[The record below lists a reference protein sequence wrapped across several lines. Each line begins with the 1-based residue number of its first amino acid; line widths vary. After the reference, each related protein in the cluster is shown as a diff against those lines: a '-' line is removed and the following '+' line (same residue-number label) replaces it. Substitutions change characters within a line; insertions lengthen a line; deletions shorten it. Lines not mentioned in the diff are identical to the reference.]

1 MLIKTMILLLSLIIF
16 TGCNFVTA
24 TKNSGAYTELFNSE
38 MTPVNTEDE
47 KQKLLE
53 RQGKNG
59 Q

>member
-1 MLIKTMILLLSLIIF
+1 MLIKTMILLLSLMIF
-16 TGCNFVTA
+16 TGCNFITA
-24 TKNSGAYTELFNSE
+24 TKNNGAYTELFNSE
-38 MTPVNTEDE
+38 MTPVNTDEE